1 MTSPDTLVGSGSKWR
16 IAAVLILAATV
27 AQLAVATFVPNLDQ
41 FAGKAFLSRLIAY
54 PVMML
59 IAPVAWWI
67 TTRRRSPASAM
78 PWAGVALVMVPFLI
92 DVTGNTLDLYD
103 TVWWWDDANHFVN
116 WAFLSAGVGVMLAR
130 DPRVRGWLLVLSVT
144 GIGSIMAILWEIGE
158 YYAFIRGGTELATAY
173 TDTLGDEV
181 LGTLGGLVGALALAW
196 RARSPRTTP
205 SRAPA

>member
-1 MTSPDTLVGSGSKWR
+1 VRPGSKWR
-16 IAAVLILAATV
+16 IAAIVFLAATV

-41 FAGKAFLSRLIAY
+41 FEGKAFLSRLIAY

-59 IAPVAWWI
+59 IAPVAWWLAN
-67 TTRRRSPASAM
+67 RRRTPSAAM
-78 PWAGVALVMVPFLI
+78 PWSAVALIMVPFLI

-116 WAFLSAGVGVMLAR
+116 WAFLSAGIGVMIAR
-130 DPRVRGWLLVLSVT
+130 DHRVRGWWLVLTVT
-144 GIGSIMAILWEIGE
+144 GVGAIMAIVWELGE

-181 LGTLGGLVGALALAW
+181 LGTLGGLVGALAVAW
-196 RARSPRTTP
+196 TVRSPRAI
-205 SRAPA
+205 SRRATA